1 MESFPVLNEKGE
13 PHGGAFWGRFVLVFF
28 YSLSI
33 RLLQLIA
40 NWGRVEF

>member
-1 MESFPVLNEKGE
+1 MELSGAVL
-13 PHGGAFWGRFVLVFF
+13 FLFF
-28 YSLSI
+28 NSLSI